1 MTSTRGPMR
10 KPAAA
15 VVSVAW
21 GAALGGTFA
30 GLLPYLLNDWH
41 FHRPLPY
48 WAVAQAAGGLLICA
62 GLVPIAA
69 SFAEFI
75 KADGTPVPAASPP
88 RLVVSG
94 FYRYVRNPIYAG
106 FTAILTGE
114 VLLSGSPGLLE
125 YTAAAWCVGAAAVRF
140 YEEPTLARK
149 FGAEY
154 QRYRDAVPAWIP
166 RLHPWT
172 PGEPAG
178 PTARN
183 EVEGRSE
190 IASIRRSHMA
200 RINGVS
206 SAQAGLYIKLA
217 YYFTRRSIA
226 KLTGRETQQMI
237 EPLQMYAHVPVL
249 FKGYAK
255 LEQATAKLHR
265 LDKRLHAL
273 AELKA
278 ATLTHCEYCI
288 DMGSAISRQWGLTDA
303 EILALPRYRASPLFS
318 ELDKLVLDYAVGM
331 SRTPV
336 DVTDELFDRLRQH
349 LDDRQIVELTHH
361 VALENMRG
369 RFNLALGISSAGFSN
384 GMVCA
389 VPAEHP

>member
-1 MTSTRGPMR
+1 MR

-15 VVSVAW
+15 VVSVSW
-21 GAALGGTFA
+21 GVALGGTF
-30 GLLPYLLNDWH
+30 GCLLPYLLGDWH

-48 WAVAQAAGGLLICA
+48 WAVAQAAGGLLVCA
-62 GLVPIAA
+62 GLVPIAL
-69 SFAEFI
+69 SFTEFV
-75 KADGTPVPAASPP
+75 KADGTPVPVASPP

-94 FYRYVRNPIYAG
+94 FYRYVRNPIYVG
-106 FTAILTGE
+106 FLAIMTGQA
-114 VLLSGSPGLLE
+114 LLFGSLGLLE
-125 YTAAAWCVGAAAVRF
+125 YTAVAWCIGAAAARF

-154 QRYRDAVPAWIP
+154 QDYRRAVRAWVP
-166 RLHPWT
+166 RIHPRA

-178 PTARN
+178 PA
-183 EVEGRSE
+183 EPDQAGRRSS
-190 IASIRRSHMA
+190 IATERRSHMA
-200 RINGVS
+200 RMKGVS
-206 SAQAGLYIKLA
+206 SAQAGLYVKIA

-226 KLTGRETQQMI
+226 QLTGRQTERMI
-237 EPLQMYAHVPVL
+237 EPLEMYAHVPVL

-255 LEQATAKLHR
+255 LEQATARLHR
-265 LDKRLHAL
+265 LDRRLHAL

-288 DMGSAISRQWGLTDA
+288 DMGSAISRQWGLTDQ
-303 EILALPRYRASPLFS
+303 EILALPSYQASPLFS

-336 DVTDELFDRLRQH
+336 DVPDELFDRLRQH
-349 LDDRQIVELTHH
+349 LDDGQIVELTHH
-361 VALENMRG
+361 IALENMRG
-369 RFNLALGISSAGFSN
+369 RFNLALGIGSAGFSE

-389 VPAEHP
+389 VPAVHP